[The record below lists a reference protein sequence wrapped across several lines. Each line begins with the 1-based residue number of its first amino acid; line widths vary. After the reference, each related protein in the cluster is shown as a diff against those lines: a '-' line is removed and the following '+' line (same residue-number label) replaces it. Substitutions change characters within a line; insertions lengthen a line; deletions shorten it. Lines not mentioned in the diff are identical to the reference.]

1 MAKIFPSLD
10 EIKNGRIKPQTG
22 EQYLLEALSK
32 GLDDTYEIYFQPLL
46 NGDFPD
52 IVVFRKNRGVYIIE
66 VKDWNLEC
74 YEYKIEEKNGKPIET
89 MYVREEQA
97 RIRIPMNQVR
107 EYRDNIKDIYSVKLY
122 EKILFYRLKSVLE
135 QDKTPNPNFIINT
148 AVYFHKS
155 SENQIKSCFGNLDK
169 TNSPNKYVKLFGYD
183 SINLLIKNIKNKS
196 EVNLEGNFDEVFDE
210 IAELLRPSLDCI
222 DQRAKVNND
231 KLSAEQLQLSKYS
244 QGMKK
249 KIRGKAGSGKSLILA
264 NLAINAMK
272 SLEQNNRYKRV
283 LVLHYNITLRN
294 RLRDMISRQYGQSFG
309 DKIWI
314 THFNDYISKAL
325 NFHDIEP
332 FVIRTKKTKI
342 LPSERNIENKEIIE
356 IDSMD
361 FNEYMKSA
369 IKDLYDCKIDELF
382 KQDVILI
389 DEGQDFKKEWFAL
402 LRDKFLNKNGSFVVF
417 ADEKQNIYETD
428 YGEERLPN
436 TGISGRWNELK
447 KTYRSNYNLMKFALE
462 FQKYFLENKYQLDY
476 EEYKEV
482 NENRLDPDY
491 YGQVYIE
498 DDIKNISIQSVVNRI
513 LNLRDEIHINDI
525 AILGSKVNALQ
536 NIDYKVRKEC
546 RFKTNTVFAN
556 LETMQEIDKNMTKR
570 IKEAQDKGY
579 LDNNGITEKFF
590 FDVRMMNAFK
600 AKRHEIDMRTLE
612 RFYKNPS
619 AFLSAIDDEIA
630 RIKKFA
636 FQANSGKIKI
646 STIHSFKGWESYAT
660 ILLIGEKM
668 NPELIYTGITRA
680 KEILYIL
687 SGNVE
692 FNNFVKQFNRNEN
705 KIIF

>member
-10 EIKNGRIKPQTG
+10 EIKNGRVKAQDG
-22 EQYLLEALSK
+22 ELHLLEALGK

-122 EKILFYRLKSVLE
+122 EKILFYRLKSALE

-314 THFNDYISKAL
+314 THFNDFISKAL

-342 LPSERNIENKEIIE
+342 LPSERNIENKEVIE

-476 EEYKEV
+476 EEHKEI

-536 NIDYKVRKEC
+536 HIDYKVRKEC

-556 LETMQEIDKNMTKR
+556 LETMQDIYKNMTKR

-590 FDVRMMNAFK
+590 FDIEKMDLFK

-612 RFYKNPS
+612 RFRSNPS

>member
-10 EIKNGRIKPQTG
+10 EIKNGRVKAQAG
-22 EQYLLEALSK
+22 ELYLLEALSK

-97 RIRIPMNQVR
+97 RTRIPMNQVR

-122 EKILFYRLKSVLE
+122 EKILFYRLKSALE
-135 QDKTPNPNFIINT
+135 QENTPNPNFIINT

-196 EVNLEGNFDEVFDE
+196 EVNLGGNFDEVFDE
-210 IAELLRPSLDCI
+210 IAELLRPSLDYI
-222 DQRAKVNND
+222 DQRAKVSND
-231 KLSAEQLQLSKYS
+231 KLSVEQLQLSKYS

-272 SLEQNNRYKRV
+272 SLEQNNNYKRV

-314 THFNDYISKAL
+314 THFNDFISKAL

-428 YGEERLPN
+428 YGEEKLPN
-436 TGISGRWNELK
+436 TGISGGWNKLK

-462 FQKYFLENKYQLDY
+462 FQKYFLGNKYQLDY
-476 EEYKEV
+476 EEHKEI

-536 NIDYKVRKEC
+536 HIDYKVRKEC

-556 LETMQEIDKNMTKR
+556 LETMQDIYKNMTKR

-590 FDVRMMNAFK
+590 FDIEKMDLFK

-612 RFYKNPS
+612 RFRSNPS

-636 FQANSGKIKI
+636 FQANSGKVKI

-692 FNNFVKQFNRNEN
+692 FNNFIKQFNRNEN

>member
-10 EIKNGRIKPQTG
+10 EIKNGRVKAQDG
-22 EQYLLEALSK
+22 ELHLLEALGK

-122 EKILFYRLKSVLE
+122 EKILFYRLKSALE

-314 THFNDYISKAL
+314 THFNDFISKAL

-556 LETMQEIDKNMTKR
+556 LETMQEIYKNMTKR

-636 FQANSGKIKI
+636 FQANSGK
-646 STIHSFKGWESYAT
+646 
-660 ILLIGEKM
+660 
-668 NPELIYTGITRA
+668 
-680 KEILYIL
+680 
-687 SGNVE
+687 
-692 FNNFVKQFNRNEN
+692 
-705 KIIF
+705 

>member
-10 EIKNGRIKPQTG
+10 EIKNGRVKAQDG
-22 EQYLLEALSK
+22 ELHLLEALGK

-122 EKILFYRLKSVLE
+122 EKILFYRLKSALE

-314 THFNDYISKAL
+314 THFNDFISKAL

-436 TGISGRWNELK
+436 TGISGR
-447 KTYRSNYNLMKFALE
+447 
-462 FQKYFLENKYQLDY
+462 
-476 EEYKEV
+476 
-482 NENRLDPDY
+482 
-491 YGQVYIE
+491 
-498 DDIKNISIQSVVNRI
+498 
-513 LNLRDEIHINDI
+513 
-525 AILGSKVNALQ
+525 
-536 NIDYKVRKEC
+536 
-546 RFKTNTVFAN
+546 
-556 LETMQEIDKNMTKR
+556 
-570 IKEAQDKGY
+570 
-579 LDNNGITEKFF
+579 
-590 FDVRMMNAFK
+590 
-600 AKRHEIDMRTLE
+600 
-612 RFYKNPS
+612 
-619 AFLSAIDDEIA
+619 
-630 RIKKFA
+630 
-636 FQANSGKIKI
+636 
-646 STIHSFKGWESYAT
+646 
-660 ILLIGEKM
+660 
-668 NPELIYTGITRA
+668 
-680 KEILYIL
+680 
-687 SGNVE
+687 
-692 FNNFVKQFNRNEN
+692 
-705 KIIF
+705 

>member
-10 EIKNGRIKPQTG
+10 EIKNGRVKAQDG
-22 EQYLLEALSK
+22 ELHLLEALGK

-122 EKILFYRLKSVLE
+122 EKILFYRLKSALE

-231 KLSAEQLQLSKYS
+231 KLSTEQLQLSKYS

-314 THFNDYISKAL
+314 THFNDFISKAL

-342 LPSERNIENKEIIE
+342 LPSERNIENKEVIE

-476 EEYKEV
+476 EEHKEI

-536 NIDYKVRKEC
+536 HIDYKVRKEC

-556 LETMQEIDKNMTKR
+556 LETMQDIYKNMTKR

-590 FDVRMMNAFK
+590 FDIEKMDLFK

-612 RFYKNPS
+612 RFRSNPS

>member
-10 EIKNGRIKPQTG
+10 EIKNGRVKAQDG
-22 EQYLLEALSK
+22 ELHLLEALGK

-122 EKILFYRLKSVLE
+122 EKILFYRLKSALE

-314 THFNDYISKAL
+314 THFNDFISKAL

-428 YGEERLPN
+428 YGEEKLPN
-436 TGISGRWNELK
+436 TGISGGWNKLK

-462 FQKYFLENKYQLDY
+462 FQKYFLGNKYQLDY
-476 EEYKEV
+476 EEHKEI

-513 LNLRDEIHINDI
+513 LNLRDEVHINDI

-556 LETMQEIDKNMTKR
+556 LETMQEIYKNMTKR

-590 FDVRMMNAFK
+590 FDIEKMDLFK

-692 FNNFVKQFNRNEN
+692 FNNFIKQFNRNEN

>member
-10 EIKNGRIKPQTG
+10 EIKNGRVKAQAG
-22 EQYLLEALSK
+22 ELHLLEALGK

-122 EKILFYRLKSVLE
+122 EKILFYRLKSALE

-210 IAELLRPSLDCI
+210 IAELLRPSLDYI

-314 THFNDYISKAL
+314 THFNDFISKAL

-369 IKDLYDCKIDELF
+369 IKDLYNCKIDELF
-382 KQDVILI
+382 KQDIILI

-482 NENRLDPDY
+482 NENRLNPEY

-498 DDIKNISIQSVVNRI
+498 DDIKNISIQSIVNRI

-536 NIDYKVRKEC
+536 HIDYKVRKEC

-556 LETMQEIDKNMTKR
+556 LETMQDIYKNMTKR

-590 FDVRMMNAFK
+590 FDIEKMDLFK

-612 RFYKNPS
+612 RFRSNPS

-636 FQANSGKIKI
+636 FQANSGKVKI

-687 SGNVE
+687 SGNAE

>member
-10 EIKNGRIKPQTG
+10 EIKNGRVKAQDG
-22 EQYLLEALSK
+22 ELHLLESLGK

-122 EKILFYRLKSVLE
+122 EKILFYRLKSALE

-264 NLAINAMK
+264 NLAINAME

-294 RLRDMISRQYGQSFG
+294 RLRDMISKQYGQSFG

-314 THFNDYISKAL
+314 THFNDFISKAL

-513 LNLRDEIHINDI
+513 LNLRDEVHINDI

-556 LETMQEIDKNMTKR
+556 LETMQEIYKNMTKR

-590 FDVRMMNAFK
+590 FDIEKMDLFK

-612 RFYKNPS
+612 RFRSNPS

>member
-10 EIKNGRIKPQTG
+10 EIKNGRVKAQDG
-22 EQYLLEALSK
+22 ELHLLEALGK

-122 EKILFYRLKSVLE
+122 EKILFYRLKSALE

-314 THFNDYISKAL
+314 THFNDFISKAL

-428 YGEERLPN
+428 YGEERLTN
-436 TGISGRWNELK
+436 NDISGRWNELK

-556 LETMQEIDKNMTKR
+556 LETMQEIYKNMTKR

-590 FDVRMMNAFK
+590 SDVRMMNAFK

>member
-10 EIKNGRIKPQTG
+10 EIKNGRVKAQAG
-22 EQYLLEALSK
+22 ELYLLEALGK

-122 EKILFYRLKSVLE
+122 EKILFYRLKSALE
-135 QDKTPNPNFIINT
+135 QENTPNPNFIINT

-210 IAELLRPSLDCI
+210 IAELLRPSLDYI
-222 DQRAKVNND
+222 DQRAKVNNN

-314 THFNDYISKAL
+314 THFNDFISKAL

-369 IKDLYDCKIDELF
+369 IKDLYDCKIDEIF

-402 LRDKFLNKNGSFVVF
+402 LRDKFLNKNGSFVIF

-476 EEYKEV
+476 EEHKEI

-498 DDIKNISIQSVVNRI
+498 DDIKNISIQSIVNRI
-513 LNLRDEIHINDI
+513 LNLRDEIHISDI

-536 NIDYKVRKEC
+536 HIDYKVRKEC

-556 LETMQEIDKNMTKR
+556 LETMQEIYKNMTKR

-692 FNNFVKQFNRNEN
+692 FNNFIKQFNRNKN